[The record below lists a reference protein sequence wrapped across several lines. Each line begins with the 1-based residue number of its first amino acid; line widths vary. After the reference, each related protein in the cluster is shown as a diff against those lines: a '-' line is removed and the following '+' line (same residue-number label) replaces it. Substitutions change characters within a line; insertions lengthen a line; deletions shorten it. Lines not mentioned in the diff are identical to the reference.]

1 MTQCGARR
9 LVFFLT
15 WLLVIGAAGPG
26 RAKDEKQSKEAREAD
41 EYYELFEVFADSLD
55 QIERNYVKQLSRREL
70 VEAAIQGMVEK
81 LDQHSSFIGPKEVD
95 NFRTSVE
102 NKFGGIGISVA
113 IENGWLTVISPL
125 VGSPAYKA
133 GLVPGDQIIEIEGKP
148 CKGISLSEAVG
159 KLKGAVGTKV
169 TITVRN
175 GADGEPRK
183 VTLERDTVSVETVV
197 GFTRNQDDTWD
208 FMYDDDSHIGY
219 VRLSS
224 FSRDTAG
231 ELKKALE
238 RLDKDHLKGL
248 ILDLRFNPGGLLT
261 SAIEISDL
269 FVDEGLIVSTKG
281 RNIRER
287 KWHAKKAGTFQGFP
301 MAVLVNRYSAS
312 ASEILSA
319 CLKDHDRAVVVG
331 ERSFGKGSVQNVIPL
346 EDGESVLKLTTASY
360 WRPNGKNIHRFPD
373 AKESDD
379 WGVSPSDGYD
389 MKMSDDEL
397 RQLHDLQRDHLVA
410 RGKGP
415 QDSGD
420 ASAEDKPAE
429 DKPADDKEELKD
441 RHLEKALE
449 YLSGEIARA
458 G

>member
-1 MTQCGARR
+1 MTQYGARR
-9 LVFFLT
+9 LAFVLF
-15 WLLVIGAAGPG
+15 WLLVMGAAGSG
-26 RAKDEKQSKEAREAD
+26 WADDDKKSKEARDAD

-55 QIERNYVKQLSRREL
+55 QIERNYVKELSRREL
-70 VEAAIQGMVEK
+70 VEAAIQGMVKK

-95 NFRTSVE
+95 SFRVSVE

-113 IENGWLTVISPL
+113 IENDWLTVISPL
-125 VGSPAYKA
+125 IGSPAYKA
-133 GLVPGDQIIEIEGKP
+133 GLVPGDQIIEIEGKS
-148 CKGISLSEAVG
+148 CKGISLSEAVQ
-159 KLKGAVGTKV
+159 KLKGKVGTEV
-169 TITVRN
+169 TITVRH

-183 VTLERDTVSVETVV
+183 VTLQRDTVSVETVM
-197 GFTRNQDDTWD
+197 GFNRNQDDTWD
-208 FMYDDDSHIGY
+208 FMYDDDRHIGY

-238 RLDKDHLKGL
+238 QLEKEHLKGL

-281 RNIRER
+281 RNIPER
-287 KWHAKKAGTFQGFP
+287 KWHAKQSGTFKGFP

-319 CLKDHDRAVVVG
+319 CLKDHDRAVVIG
-331 ERSFGKGSVQNVIPL
+331 ERTFGKGSVQNVIPL

-360 WRPNGKNIHRFPD
+360 WRPNGKNIHRFDD
-373 AKESDD
+373 AKDSDD
-379 WGVSPSDGYD
+379 WGVTPTDGYD

-397 RQLHDLQRDHLVA
+397 RKLHDLQRDHLVA
-410 RGKGP
+410 HGKAP
-415 QDSGD
+415 QDAGD
-420 ASAEDKPAE
+420 TSAEK
-429 DKPADDKEELKD
+429 KPADGNEELKD

-449 YLSGEIARA
+449 YLSVEIARA